1 MFAESE
7 LRAMVR
13 EVLREALGAR
23 SGGAPQATVETVR
36 ITCDADLQALV
47 ARLAAPGGIE
57 AVRTGRLR
65 FRLAE
70 AAPPAAL
77 SLPGAGPA
85 PAATH
90 PVAAAALDGV
100 VTEKRLRGLQ
110 AGTRVRLAPDA
121 VLTPL
126 ARDHARRHGITIER
140 TAP

>member
-1 MFAESE
+1 MPSESE

-13 EVLREALGAR
+13 EVLREALAAR
-23 SGGAPQATVETVR
+23 SGTNPQAAVETVR

-47 ARLAAPGGIE
+47 ARLAAPGVVE
-57 AVRTGRLR
+57 AVRNGRLR

-70 AAPPAAL
+70 AGPPAPPSP
-77 SLPGAGPA
+77 SLPAAGHA
-85 PAATH
+85 IAQ
-90 PVAAAALDGV
+90 PVPTAVLDGV
-100 VTEKRLRGLQ
+100 VTERRLRGLH

-126 ARDHARRHGITIER
+126 ARDHARRNGITIER